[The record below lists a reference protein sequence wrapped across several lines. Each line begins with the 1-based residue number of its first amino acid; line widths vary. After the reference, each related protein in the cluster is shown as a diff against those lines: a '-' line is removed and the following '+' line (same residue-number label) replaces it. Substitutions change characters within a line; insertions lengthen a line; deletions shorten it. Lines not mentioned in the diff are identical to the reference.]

1 MKTREQLK
9 RMIINM
15 KIRRKILLIFLVVG
29 VLPFLCYIIFSNR
42 YTNQIMLERET
53 SLTESAL
60 AQAVQSVENKL
71 ETYNNLSNY
80 MFNNTSILQ
89 ALNTEYHKDYF
100 KMYKAYQDTIEPLL
114 LTYYALH
121 PELENITI
129 YSSCDLHP
137 YNGYVVSLEELK
149 EKEYYPLVRNNYIP
163 YWLVNE
169 EEGKRYLYSIRLIGD
184 TGRYKN
190 VNYLSLKL
198 NYDSLFDP
206 LLHVSEDDYS
216 VLITDRDGTEI
227 FSFPGISPSAAS
239 SPNLSS
245 AAYGNTDSSRC
256 IRLTAE
262 LPATGWTVTYF
273 KSYQVLLGYVNS
285 ITRRIYAFG
294 WIILLFLGVMVLII
308 SASIVSPIEVLTS
321 KIKEV
326 REAGLQTLS
335 VRLDNERRDE
345 IGILFENFSSM
356 MEEIHHYVEVNL
368 KNELEKK
375 TYQQK
380 ILYAQI
386 NPHFLYNSLSLI
398 NSKAIISGQDEISD
412 MVLLLSTF
420 YRTALNKGKD
430 ITTLENELLNIQSYV
445 RIQLLSYSEPIQ
457 VSYDIDYALSGMR
470 FPNFILQPLVE
481 NALDH
486 GLKNSS
492 RPDKILR
499 LTADRETVCLD
510 RETACLDQ
518 EIVCPD
524 RETFCQDCEA
534 ACPGQEEFRTGR
546 ELACISQESAST
558 AARREREYIVIRI
571 EDNGVGMDEETVRLL
586 FEVQTHGYGMKNV
599 NDRLRLLYGNNYSLV
614 IRSSPGKGTQAVL
627 MVPIDGAGN

>member
-1 MKTREQLK
+1 MKMMQPVK
-9 RMIINM
+9 RIIINM
-15 KIRRKILLIFLVVG
+15 KMRRKILLIFLLVG

-114 LTYYALH
+114 QTYYALH
-121 PELENITI
+121 PDLENITI

-149 EKEYYPLVRNNYIP
+149 EKEYYPLVRNNFIP
-163 YWLVNE
+163 AWLVTE
-169 EEGKRYLYSIRLIGD
+169 EEGTRYLYSIRLIGD

-216 VLITDRDGTEI
+216 VLITDSNGTEI

-239 SPNLSS
+239 SSVISS
-245 AAYGNTDSSRC
+245 SNNSSSVMSPAAYGSADNSRC
-256 IRLTAE
+256 IQLTAQ

-294 WIILLFLGVMVLII
+294 WIILLFLGVMVLMI
-308 SASIVSPIEVLTS
+308 SASIVSPIEVLTT

-326 REAGLQTLS
+326 RNAGLQTLS
-335 VRLDNERRDE
+335 VRLDNERKDE

-398 NSKAIISGQDEISD
+398 NSRAIISGQDEISD

-420 YRTALNKGKD
+420 YRTALNKGRD
-430 ITTLENELLNIQSYV
+430 ITTLENELLNIQSYIK
-445 RIQLLSYSEPIQ
+445 IQLLSYSEPIQ

-486 GLKNSS
+486 GLKNSA
-492 RPDKILR
+492 RPDKLLR

-510 RETACLDQ
+510 REMVCLDR
-518 EIVCPD
+518 D
-524 RETFCQDCEA
+524 TG
-534 ACPGQEEFRTGR
+534 CPGR
-546 ELACISQESAST
+546 EAVCQSQDTPAIAGTECCHS
-558 AARREREYIVIRI
+558 RNKEYIVIRI
-571 EDNGVGMDEETVRLL
+571 EDNGVGMDEDTVRLL

-599 NDRLRLLYGNNYSLV
+599 NDRLRLLYGKDYSLV
-614 IRSSPGKGTQAVL
+614 IRSTPGKGTQAVL
-627 MVPIDGAGN
+627 MVPIDGTGSQ

>member
-1 MKTREQLK
+1 MKMVQHLK
-9 RMIINM
+9 RTVINM
-15 KIRRKILLIFLVVG
+15 KMRRKILLIFLLVG

-114 LTYYALH
+114 QTYYALH
-121 PELENITI
+121 PDLENITI

-149 EKEYYPLVRNNYIP
+149 EKEYYPLVRNNFIP
-163 YWLVNE
+163 AWLVTE
-169 EEGKRYLYSIRLIGD
+169 EEGTRYLYSIRLIGD

-216 VLITDRDGTEI
+216 ILITDSNGTEI
-227 FSFPGISPSAAS
+227 FSFPGLSPSVAS
-239 SPNLSS
+239 SSVISSSDISSSVTSS
-245 AAYGNTDSSRC
+245 AAAYGSADSSRC
-256 IRLTAE
+256 IQLTAQ

-294 WIILLFLGVMVLII
+294 WIILLFLGVMVLMI
-308 SASIVSPIEVLTS
+308 SVSIVSPIEVLTA

-326 REAGLQTLS
+326 RDAGLQTLS
-335 VRLDNERRDE
+335 VRLDNERKDE

-398 NSKAIISGQDEISD
+398 NSRAIISGQDEISD

-420 YRTALNKGKD
+420 YRTALNKGRD

-445 RIQLLSYSEPIQ
+445 QIQLLSYSEPIQ

-486 GLKNSS
+486 GLKNSA

-510 RETACLDQ
+510 RETGCL
-518 EIVCPD
+518 D
-524 RETFCQDCEA
+524 RETGCLD
-534 ACPGQEEFRTGR
+534 R
-546 ELACISQESAST
+546 ET
-558 AARREREYIVIRI
+558 EYIVIRI
-571 EDNGVGMDEETVRLL
+571 EDNGVGMDEDTVRLL

-599 NDRLRLLYGNNYSLV
+599 NDRLRLLYGKDYSLV
-614 IRSSPGKGTQAVL
+614 IRSTPGKGTQAVL
-627 MVPIDGAGN
+627 MVPIDDAENQ

>member
-1 MKTREQLK
+1 MKMVQHLK
-9 RMIINM
+9 RTVINM
-15 KIRRKILLIFLVVG
+15 KMRRKILLIFLLVG

-114 LTYYALH
+114 QTYYALH
-121 PELENITI
+121 PDLENITI

-149 EKEYYPLVRNNYIP
+149 EKEYYPLVRNNFIP
-163 YWLVNE
+163 AWLVTE
-169 EEGKRYLYSIRLIGD
+169 EEGTRYLYSIRLIGD

-206 LLHVSEDDYS
+206 LLHVSEDNYS
-216 VLITDRDGTEI
+216 VLITDSNGTEI

-239 SPNLSS
+239 SSVIFSSDISSSVTSS
-245 AAYGNTDSSRC
+245 AAAYGSADSSRC
-256 IRLTAE
+256 IQLTAQ

-294 WIILLFLGVMVLII
+294 WIILLFLGVMVLMI
-308 SASIVSPIEVLTS
+308 SVSIVSPIEVLTA

-326 REAGLQTLS
+326 RDAGLQTLS
-335 VRLDNERRDE
+335 VRLDNERKDE

-398 NSKAIISGQDEISD
+398 NSRAIISGQDEISN

-420 YRTALNKGKD
+420 YRTALNKGRD

-445 RIQLLSYSEPIQ
+445 QIQLLSYSEPIQ

-486 GLKNSS
+486 GLKNSA

-510 RETACLDQ
+510 QETGCLDR
-518 EIVCPD
+518 D
-524 RETFCQDCEA
+524 T
-534 ACPGQEEFRTGR
+534 
-546 ELACISQESAST
+546 
-558 AARREREYIVIRI
+558 EYIVIRI
-571 EDNGVGMDEETVRLL
+571 EDNGVGMDEDTVRLL

-599 NDRLRLLYGNNYSLV
+599 NDRLRLLYGRDYSLV
-614 IRSSPGKGTQAVL
+614 IRSTPGKGTQAVL
-627 MVPIDGAGN
+627 MVPIDDAENQ